1 MQETSKQNN
10 RDNDELHHL
19 FVAYGKALNG
29 GIQEVTLKN
38 GKSYGVKIPSNLTEG
53 IALRMPKT
61 GTDGKNT
68 VLILHTLFDLEKDI
82 KTLVSQHLD
91 SLDLK
96 LESKQRCMAAYNLVR
111 ESNFVEDVKALELL
125 DFIVDNWLNDASI
138 KAHQVILTKTG
149 KIF

>member
-19 FVAYGKALNG
+19 FVAYSKALNG

-82 KTLVSQHLD
+82 KTLVSLVVQKTHG
-91 SLDLK
+91 SLK
-96 LESKQRCMAAYNLVR
+96 MRQ
-111 ESNFVEDVKALELL
+111 
-125 DFIVDNWLNDASI
+125 W
-138 KAHQVILTKTG
+138 
-149 KIF
+149 